1 MPGLWRIYRQIQQS
15 KSFSASAIFV
25 LLCALLAT
33 ALYFLIRWAII
44 DAVWSG
50 ESKSCHSQAG
60 ACWIFIAEK
69 WRFILFG
76 LYPPSEQWRPTVALL
91 MLSGFFW
98 LIRQPGRTKYPAGL
112 LILLL
117 DVWLSAGGGLLPSI
131 PVALWGGLPLTLLL
145 TLGALLGALPLAIAL
160 AFARTSRIYVLRAFA
175 MCYIE
180 TLRAVPLISVLFM
193 ASVMLPLL
201 MPETSAPDKMLRA
214 LGALILFVAAYMA
227 EAIRGGLVAIAAG
240 QREAAAALG
249 FGRRSY
255 AWLIALPQAMRT
267 AIPALTG
274 IAIGTFKDTSLVL
287 VIGLL
292 DLMTTTRAALSD
304 PQWLGH
310 PLEAYGFAMVLYG
323 VMAWGASQTARHL
336 ETTLTHHM

>member
-1 MPGLWRIYRQIQQS
+1 MT
-15 KSFSASAIFV
+15 V
-25 LLCALLAT
+25 LLCSLLAT
-33 ALYFLIRWAII
+33 GLYFLIRWTII

-50 ESKSCHSQAG
+50 EPKSCHLQAG
-60 ACWIFIAEK
+60 ACWVFIAEK

-76 LYPPSEQWRPTVALL
+76 LYPPSKQWRPAIALL

-98 LIRQPGRTKYPAGL
+98 LSRLSDRLKYLAGL

-117 DVWLSAGGGLLPSI
+117 DVWLIAGGGLLSSI
-131 PVALWGGLPLTLLL
+131 PVALWGGLPLTLML
-145 TLGALLGALPLAIAL
+145 TMGALLGALPLAIAL
-160 AFARTSRIYVLRAFA
+160 AFARASRICVMRAFA

-227 EAIRGGLVAIAAG
+227 EAIRGGLAAVAAG
-240 QREAAAALG
+240 QREAAASLG
-249 FGRRSY
+249 FGRHAY
-255 AWLIALPQAMRT
+255 AWLIALPQAMRV

-323 VMAWGASQTARHL
+323 GIAWGASLAARHL
-336 ETTLTHHM
+336 ETMPTRHM

>member
-15 KSFSASAIFV
+15 KSFSASAISV

-117 DVWLSAGGGLLPSI
+117 DVWLIAGGGLLPSI

-193 ASVMLPLL
+193 AS
-201 MPETSAPDKMLRA
+201 RA

>member
-1 MPGLWRIYRQIQQS
+1 MYQISRTIQVP
-15 KSFSASAIFV
+15 KSFPACAIKLV
-25 LLCALLAT
+25 LCSLLAT
-33 ALYFLIRWAII
+33 ALYFLIQWAII

-50 ESKSCHSQAG
+50 ESKACHSQAG
-60 ACWIFIAEK
+60 ACWSFIAEK

-76 LYPPSEQWRPTVALL
+76 LYPFSEQWRPAAALL

-98 LIRQPGRTKYPAGL
+98 LIRLPGRLKYPAGM

-117 DVWLSAGGGLLPSI
+117 DIWLIAGAGPLQSV
-131 PVALWGGLPLTLLL
+131 PVTQWGGLPLTLLL
-145 TLGALLGALPLAIAL
+145 TIGSLLGALPLAIGL
-160 AFARTSRIYVLRAFA
+160 AFARSSQLYVIRTFA
-175 MCYIE
+175 VCYIE

-201 MPETSAPDKMLRA
+201 MPGASAPDKMLRA
-214 LGALILFVAAYMA
+214 LGALILFVAAYLA
-227 EAIRGGLVAIAAG
+227 EALRGGLSAIPHG
-240 QREAAAALG
+240 QREAAVSLG
-249 FGRRSY
+249 FGRPAY
-255 AWLIALPQAMRT
+255 AWLIELPQAMRT
-267 AIPALTG
+267 AVPALTG

-310 PLEAYGFAMVLYG
+310 PLEAYGFAMILYG
-323 VMAWGASQTARHL
+323 LMAWGASRAGRRL
-336 ETTLTHHM
+336 ETAPTHHM